1 MELKTTAEIRDI
13 YDNMSSWW
21 RWSSIY
27 DTVTGMNRLRSR
39 QFRDVSGHVLDVA
52 CGTGENFKYLSKAES
67 ITAID
72 LAPGMVDQARKRA
85 ERMGIDVLVEVA
97 DVNTLPFD
105 DDAFDT
111 VVSAYSSCTFT
122 DYLTAYQ
129 EMERVTRPGGQI
141 LMVEHGRSSVA
152 WIAQRQ
158 EKRFEAHYER
168 SGCRN
173 TREPIDEL
181 REAGLNVMSAQKS
194 HMGMGNRLRIRVR

>member
-13 YDNMSSWW
+13 YDGMSSWW

-27 DTVTGMNRLRSR
+27 DSLTGMNRLRSR

-72 LAPGMVDQARKRA
+72 LAPGMVEEARKRA
-85 ERMGIDVLVEVA
+85 ARMGIEVVVEIA
-97 DVNTLPFD
+97 DVAALPFD
-105 DDAFDT
+105 DDVFDT
-111 VVSAYSSCTFT
+111 VVTAYSSCTFI
-122 DYLTAYQ
+122 DHLAAYR

-141 LMVEHGRSSVA
+141 LMVEHGRSSVG

-158 EKRFEAHYER
+158 EHRFEAHYAR

-194 HMGMGNRLRIRVR
+194 HLGMGNRIRIRVR